1 LISREIV
8 EFPTF
13 SLTQELSYIIIYS
26 DIRIYRRDKLQELV
40 KIFKALGD
48 ETRIR
53 LLKLL
58 QERELC
64 VCELMQA
71 LNMTQSRVSR
81 NLGILKNAGL
91 VEDRRDGLWVHYSLN
106 DEAKPYIKKLLEILK
121 DSCNDDKTIVKDIT
135 ELSKAQK
142 LSQCD

>member
-1 LISREIV
+1 MSLKEIV
-8 EFPTF
+8 
-13 SLTQELSYIIIYS
+13 
-26 DIRIYRRDKLQELV
+26 KV
-40 KIFKALGD
+40 FKAIGD

-58 QERELC
+58 QQRELC

-71 LNMTQSRVSR
+71 LDMTQSRVSR

-106 DEAKPYIKKLLEILK
+106 DEAKPYVKELLEILK
-121 DSCNDDKTIVKDIT
+121 DSCNDDKIVAKDFV

-142 LSQCD
+142 LSNICNT

>member
-1 LISREIV
+1 M
-8 EFPTF
+8 
-13 SLTQELSYIIIYS
+13 QEL
-26 DIRIYRRDKLQELV
+26 L

-58 QERELC
+58 EQRELC

-71 LNMTQSRVSR
+71 LDMTQSRVSR

-91 VEDRRDGLWVHYSLN
+91 VKDRRDGLWVHYSLN
-106 DEAKPYIKKLLEILK
+106 NEVEPYIKAILEMMKI
-121 DSCNDDKTIVKDIT
+121 SCNDDKVIKADI
-135 ELSKAQK
+135 LALGKAK
-142 LSQCD
+142 KIGEISNS

>member
-1 LISREIV
+1 
-8 EFPTF
+8 
-13 SLTQELSYIIIYS
+13 
-26 DIRIYRRDKLQELV
+26 LQELL
-40 KIFKALGD
+40 KAFKALGD

-58 QERELC
+58 QQRELC
-64 VCELMQA
+64 VCELIQA

-91 VEDRRDGLWVHYSLN
+91 VKDRRDGLWVHYSLN
-106 DEAKPYIKKLLEILK
+106 DDAKPYIKELLEMLK
-121 DSCNDDKTIVKDIT
+121 DSCNDDKIIAKDLF

-142 LSQCD
+142 LSNICNT